1 MLQLSQRALTA
12 SDADGELFV
21 DRNEELG
28 AVERAL
34 ALGFSVYVAGPAG
47 SGKTSVLRRLD
58 SRLGERAVFINVAR
72 VESFSSLM
80 AHLAHEIRTKDP
92 ARDPDHE
99 ALDGPHVG
107 DTLVALRAVAF
118 EHLGDTTPIVLLD
131 GLEATLRHELFG
143 RQRDELWEIP
153 LRWVI
158 SGRSAL
164 ARPADTF
171 FEAVVTLDHLDPA
184 SMREL
189 LLRRAATGTK
199 DERHRLEQLAN
210 TLPLLLDPAT
220 PRQLLATARTVM
232 LSAEP
237 DLALDQLQRR
247 RNARVHLSPTADR
260 VLDALSSLGP
270 THAGDERLLEEIGTT
285 RSRVVQVLRELEDAG
300 LVRSV
305 RDGRRKLYG
314 ADIGDDFVVE
324 DPDSGEIVVVGP
336 RRKRNAR

>member
-1 MLQLSQRALTA
+1 M
-12 SDADGELFV
+12 
-21 DRNEELG
+21 
-28 AVERAL
+28 
-34 ALGFSVYVAGPAG
+34 
-47 SGKTSVLRRLD
+47 
-58 SRLGERAVFINVAR
+58 
-72 VESFSSLM
+72 ESFSSLM

-153 LRWVI
+153 IRWVI

-164 ARPADTF
+164 APPADTF

-189 LLRRAATGTK
+189 LLRRAATGTE

-220 PRQLLATARTVM
+220 PRQLLATARTAM

-237 DLALDQLQRR
+237 DLVLDQLQRR

-324 DPDSGEIVVVGP
+324 DPDSGEIAVVEP
-336 RRKRNAR
+336 KRKRNAR